1 MPKSKKAPKSVNP
14 LNVIGEI
21 LGRRTQL
28 GFDPATYEFKCPYIQ
43 TTCKKRGKSVV
54 GPYPV
59 CSIWRGSGDEKD
71 AAVDLIPVC
80 PKRFYEVDFIAD
92 VIERCWPG
100 SKPPKNPRVAPE
112 VQMKGFGK
120 VDFVIA
126 DVNDQGEVTQ
136 FLSVELQAID
146 ITGSVINSYMAI
158 IGAEAAHKSHSRG
171 FNWDNV
177 YKRYVTQLIRKGYF
191 HHHWGTKI
199 VAVIPEQVYQYI
211 IGRASFL
218 TSNDIKAPDSN
229 IVFVTYALT
238 ADEAVAPNA
247 YKPKLVR
254 CVATSH
260 SALQQAMMYA
270 VAPKREEFAKCI
282 TRSLANEIKLADL
295 IKSGELA
302 DEGLIIEGSGG
313 EHLDDGGA
321 NPVPAS

>member
-1 MPKSKKAPKSVNP
+1 
-14 LNVIGEI
+14 
-21 LGRRTQL
+21 
-28 GFDPATYEFKCPYIQ
+28 
-43 TTCKKRGKSVV
+43 
-54 GPYPV
+54 
-59 CSIWRGSGDEKD
+59 
-71 AAVDLIPVC
+71 
-80 PKRFYEVDFIAD
+80 
-92 VIERCWPG
+92 
-100 SKPPKNPRVAPE
+100 
-112 VQMKGFGK
+112 MKGFGK

-126 DVNDQGEVTQ
+126 DVNEDGSVAQ

-146 ITGSVINSYMAI
+146 ISGSVINSYRAI
-158 IGAEAAHKSHSRG
+158 VDGDAAHKPHSRG

-199 VAVIPEQVYQYI
+199 VAVIPEQVFQYI

-238 ADEAVAPNA
+238 GDEAVAPKG
-247 YKPKLVR
+247 YRPKLVR

-282 TRSLANEIKLADL
+282 TRSLTNEIKLADL

-302 DEGLIIEGSGG
+302 YEGLIVEGSGG
-313 EHLDDGGA
+313 EHLDDDGVNA
-321 NPVPAS
+321 IPTP